1 MNILLFLKKYQ
12 ILKFIFSL
20 KSFIFLISFI
30 LSVPVLSIPTGAKI
44 IHYYFENSF
53 FSSSDSE
60 QPILEEKCEKICT
73 GSYVLDETF
82 CECICAK
89 TPANC
94 LEDEYFDSTQCECL
108 KCPLNKVANADKT
121 GCICLSTGEIC
132 DKNMVY
138 DENCICTCKEG
149 YELWNEICLPICN
162 KEGMSGER
170 DKEGNCICTE
180 DICLCPEGYM
190 VNPDKTCVYCPVQ
203 EKGGENC
210 STLCT
215 FSPADPVGCC
225 KMVIVDGKDNCLE
238 EGRTDFSSVQLVLG
252 NMKGKYRITYISGAV
267 TNSRFAPNP
276 TWFVNANDAYE
287 HRFWI
292 SDPYYRNQMPGAVA
306 SYPSIEAA
314 EAANKGQS
322 IITQNYR
329 GDVHVA
335 IYRRDGDRW
344 YWYDTS
350 GPGCSDNC
358 GQIKYLFEKIS
369 D

>member
-30 LSVPVLSIPTGAKI
+30 LSVPVLSIPTGTKI
-44 IHYYFENSF
+44 IHYYYEN
-53 FSSSDSE
+53 
-60 QPILEEKCEKICT
+60 
-73 GSYVLDETF
+73 
-82 CECICAK
+82 
-89 TPANC
+89 
-94 LEDEYFDSTQCECL
+94 
-108 KCPLNKVANADKT
+108 
-121 GCICLSTGEIC
+121 
-132 DKNMVY
+132 
-138 DENCICTCKEG
+138 
-149 YELWNEICLPICN
+149 
-162 KEGMSGER
+162 
-170 DKEGNCICTE
+170 
-180 DICLCPEGYM
+180 
-190 VNPDKTCVYCPVQ
+190 
-203 EKGGENC
+203 
-210 STLCT
+210 
-215 FSPADPVGCC
+215 
-225 KMVIVDGKDNCLE
+225 
-238 EGRTDFSSVQLVLG
+238 
-252 NMKGKYRITYISGAV
+252 
-267 TNSRFAPNP
+267 
-276 TWFVNANDAYE
+276 
-287 HRFWI
+287 RFWI
-292 SDPYYRNQMPGAVA
+292 SDPYNRDQMPGIAA

>member
-1 MNILLFLKKYQ
+1 
-12 ILKFIFSL
+12 
-20 KSFIFLISFI
+20 
-30 LSVPVLSIPTGAKI
+30 
-44 IHYYFENSF
+44 
-53 FSSSDSE
+53 
-60 QPILEEKCEKICT
+60 
-73 GSYVLDETF
+73 
-82 CECICAK
+82 
-89 TPANC
+89 
-94 LEDEYFDSTQCECL
+94 
-108 KCPLNKVANADKT
+108 
-121 GCICLSTGEIC
+121 
-132 DKNMVY
+132 
-138 DENCICTCKEG
+138 
-149 YELWNEICLPICN
+149 
-162 KEGMSGER
+162 
-170 DKEGNCICTE
+170 
-180 DICLCPEGYM
+180 
-190 VNPDKTCVYCPVQ
+190 
-203 EKGGENC
+203 
-210 STLCT
+210 
-215 FSPADPVGCC
+215 
-225 KMVIVDGKDNCLE
+225 
-238 EGRTDFSSVQLVLG
+238 
-252 NMKGKYRITYISGAV
+252 MKGKYRITYISGAV